1 MKEPSDK
8 FRRQLSEEIEKW
20 RNEGL
25 IDSSLSE
32 KLSHRYQFNELEGLT
47 RNRFIRILL
56 LLGKI
61 LLCLGIIAFISANWQ
76 IWSRELKVGFLL
88 TIFLTLNTG
97 GFFLWRYPKQRLIH
111 WVGEGL
117 LFLGGLSLGVNI
129 LLMSQLFV
137 QNRPVYQFYLV
148 WGLGVLAMAY
158 TLRMKLLGFL
168 SIFLISI
175 GYILGQGQP
184 FFLALGEFYVIRLIW
199 QHFPVCAGLM
209 FIPLA
214 YRCRSRWIFRWGF
227 LEIIYALTVNLLKLN
242 FLIYPP
248 LLAGIALALPP
259 AMLWGYTDELW
270 QKDLTKANL
279 FERTSRTM
287 AILFLGLIF
296 FILSFQGIWYLSFI
310 SVVNDISSLPWYLLI
325 DLIILGSL
333 TIWGWLRLLRKWD
346 FRSSLVGGAI
356 AICTIVPYIHLST
369 GNFAIAAIV
378 IFNLLLFLLALVLIH
393 QGLKQAQRRL
403 FWGGILLLTLQ
414 ILSRL
419 IEYTNDLM
427 LISVVLFLCGLI
439 GIAATL
445 WFERQILHK

>member
-1 MKEPSDK
+1 MSSDK
-8 FRRQLSEEIEKW
+8 FRRQLREEIDKW
-20 RNEGL
+20 HSEGL

-61 LLCLGIIAFISANWQ
+61 LLCLGIITFISANWQ

-88 TIFLTLNTG
+88 TIFLTLNAG

-111 WVGEGL
+111 WLGEGL
-117 LFLGGLSLGVNI
+117 LFLGGLSLGVNM
-129 LLMSQLFV
+129 LLMSQLFT

-184 FFLALGEFYVIRLIW
+184 YFLALGEFYILRLIW
-199 QHFPVCAGLM
+199 QHFSVCAGLM

-214 YRCRSRWIFRWGF
+214 YRCNSRWIFRLGF
-227 LEIIYALTVNLLKLN
+227 LAIIYALTVNLIRVN

-248 LLAGIALALPP
+248 LLAGMALALPP
-259 AMLWGYTDELW
+259 AMLWGYRDELW
-270 QKDLTKANL
+270 GKNSAKANL
-279 FERTSRTM
+279 FDRTSRTM
-287 AILFLGLIF
+287 AILVLSLILF
-296 FILSFQGIWYLSFI
+296 MLSFQGIWYLSLGA
-310 SVVNDISSLPWYLLI
+310 VVNDIASVHWYLLI

-333 TIWGWLRLLRKWD
+333 TIWGWLRLLQRWD
-346 FRSSLVGGAI
+346 FRSSMVGGAI
-356 AICTIVPYIHLST
+356 AICGIVPYIHLST

-378 IFNLLLFLLALVLIH
+378 IFNLLLFILAVSLIRE
-393 QGLKQAQRRL
+393 GLTQAQRRL

-419 IEYTNDLM
+419 IEYTNDPM
-427 LISVVLFLCGLI
+427 SISVVLFLFGLI